1 MPLVICLGATHLSLF
16 LAGKMSLGCCT
27 GAGGIRALSEKE
39 DKEGGWG
46 QAEAD
51 ILHSV
56 MEHNLETLASC
67 SPQLPVIFI

>member
-1 MPLVICLGATHLSLF
+1 MSLAISLGATHLGLF
-16 LAGKMSLGCCT
+16 LASEMTLGCVS
-27 GAGGIRALSEKE
+27 SEKK

-56 MEHNLETLASC
+56 MEHNLETLGAC